1 MNSGK
6 EINEEAQLW
15 VAFKKGDQKAYER
28 IYSAYYPILYNY
40 GYKYIRNT
48 HLVTDLIHDLFLK
61 LWTSRERLSDPA
73 SIKNYLFK
81 SFRGHLFNHSKAS
94 KNIFVGD
101 GNQLNDFNIEL
112 NDSPESNF
120 IADEQMTGLRKKI
133 GQALQKLTDRQRE
146 VIYLRYYEE
155 FSYPEIAEIMGLTL
169 KGTYKLMGRAIETL
183 RSQESIGNI
192 ILFLITQKHFY
203 KNHLKDHHRLEN
215 VDHQKSA

>member
-1 MNSGK
+1 
-6 EINEEAQLW
+6 
-15 VAFKKGDQKAYER
+15 
-28 IYSAYYPILYNY
+28 
-40 GYKYIRNT
+40 
-48 HLVTDLIHDLFLK
+48 
-61 LWTSRERLSDPA
+61 
-73 SIKNYLFK
+73 
-81 SFRGHLFNHSKAS
+81 
-94 KNIFVGD
+94 
-101 GNQLNDFNIEL
+101 
-112 NDSPESNF
+112 
-120 IADEQMTGLRKKI
+120 MTGLRKKI